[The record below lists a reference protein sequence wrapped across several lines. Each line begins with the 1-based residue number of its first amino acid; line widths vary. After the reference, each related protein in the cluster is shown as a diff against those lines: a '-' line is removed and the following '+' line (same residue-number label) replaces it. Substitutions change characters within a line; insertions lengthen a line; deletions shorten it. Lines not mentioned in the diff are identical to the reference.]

1 MLTRRTVTGGVRAVE
16 ATPPVPT
23 RPMDLSGIMRMRLER
38 YMRLRVGMAV
48 GVVPAGEE
56 NETRTAV
63 RKLRAPGPVA
73 IGVYVSR
80 LSTTTSALGTPGVQP
95 PLFHHWRAE
104 EAAGEGAPRG

>member
-1 MLTRRTVTGGVRAVE
+1 
-16 ATPPVPT
+16 
-23 RPMDLSGIMRMRLER
+23 MDLSGIMRIRLER

-56 NETRTAV
+56 YETRTAV

-80 LSTTTSALGTPGVQP
+80 FSTTTSALGTPGVQP